1 MYRCFPSRRTKRDM
15 AAAIERLPFEKGWR
29 CSSCFYFLSEK
40 PASFGKET
48 KGLNPREPVI
58 DPLTKD
64 LSLSSFLFSL
74 FSLLLSLRLSF
85 FPFYSSISLSFSLS
99 LSMTKNKRQ
108 KREKREKREKKLKS
122 LLTPLWN
129 RHHTP
134 STNDIYHR
142 SVNRHL
148 SNALSSLTNEDRQHH
163 DESLQKSWYKL
174 GDDVCRK
181 YPIKKIALFL
191 IMYYGMRCL
200 ILRI

>member
-1 MYRCFPSRRTKRDM
+1 M
-15 AAAIERLPFEKGWR
+15 
-29 CSSCFYFLSEK
+29 
-40 PASFGKET
+40 
-48 KGLNPREPVI
+48 I

-74 FSLLLSLRLSF
+74 FCRLLSLRLSF

-108 KREKREKREKKLKS
+108 KREKREKKLKS

-163 DESLQKSWYKL
+163 DESLQKSWYRL

-181 YPIKKIALFL
+181 YPCKKIALFL
-191 IMYYGMRCL
+191 IMYYGKRYL
-200 ILRI
+200 ILQI